1 MVWLSSGAISTKI
14 WSLFYGLTGAEAQDQ
29 MGGSIFFGGYDRAKI
44 QGKNVGKNV
53 TFPISRE
60 TSCRTGLVATV
71 ISVDVKFENGTTQN
85 IHASLIRMCLDPTF
99 AIVSCRTV
107 LSKNSRVRLV
117 VIIKVYLWGGL

>member
-1 MVWLSSGAISTKI
+1 
-14 WSLFYGLTGAEAQDQ
+14 